1 MDPNANVRERIA
13 LWNQSTRSSAD
24 MARLNEL
31 LDAYL
36 DWRAMGGYPAGA
48 ELNLALVDAQWNAN
62 LRSSRERRDAQNRP

>member
-1 MDPNANVRERIA
+1 MDPNANVRERVA

-36 DWRAMGGYPAGA
+36 DWRDKGGYPASA
-48 ELNLALVDAQWNAN
+48 DLNMALVDAHWNAN
-62 LRSSRERRDAQNRP
+62 LRASRVRRDS